1 MERMVNKMISFPLLK
16 RNALQMIK
24 PLIIFI
30 SVLGMYTGVII
41 YMYTPSLMSIL
52 SDYQKAMPGML
63 QAVGMSGVATNL
75 IEFLEIYL
83 YGFLMLAFPLVF
95 IVMLGNSLVMNY
107 VESGSMACL
116 LASPNS
122 RLKIIVTQALS
133 MIAGIVVLM
142 VAITAVGIVCAQS
155 MFPGDLDIKT
165 YIVLNASALLV
176 HLAIAGIVFFSAC
189 FFNDS
194 KNFYSIGAGVPLM
207 FFLITMLANMGG
219 KLDNLKY
226 FSLYTLFPKDQ
237 IVSGGSDVAVYNIV
251 LAIITIIL
259 FGAGIVSFTKKDF
272 SL

>member
-1 MERMVNKMISFPLLK
+1 MISFPLLK

-30 SVLGMYTGVII
+30 AVLGMYTGVII

-63 QAVGMSGVATNL
+63 QAVGMSGAATNL

-122 RLKIIVTQALS
+122 RLKIIVTQAIS
-133 MIAGIVVLM
+133 MIAGIIVLM
-142 VAITAVGIVCAQS
+142 VAITVFGIVCAQS

-237 IVSGGSDVAVYNIV
+237 IVSGGSGVVGYNIA

-259 FGAGIVSFTKKDF
+259 FGAGIVRFTKKDF